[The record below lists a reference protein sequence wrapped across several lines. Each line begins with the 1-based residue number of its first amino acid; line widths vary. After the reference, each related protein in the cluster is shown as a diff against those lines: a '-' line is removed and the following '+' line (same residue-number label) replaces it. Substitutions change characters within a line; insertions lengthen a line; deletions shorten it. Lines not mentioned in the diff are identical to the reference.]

1 MRSFSS
7 PALFET
13 LVVNYVPL
21 SCDTPGATKRVIAQT
36 SCVLLWIV
44 RLYWSNCPNQYA
56 EIKDLISLRLIR
68 LERFVDICHVLYLS
82 GNPQLVSMLLRLL
95 GGFHRVLA
103 QAELRAVFSFA
114 KDIGQRMCW

>member
-1 MRSFSS
+1 MRS
-7 PALFET
+7 T
-13 LVVNYVPL
+13 
-21 SCDTPGATKRVIAQT
+21 R
-36 SCVLLWIV
+36 IV

-68 LERFVDICHVLYLS
+68 PERFVDICRVLYLS

-95 GGFHRVLA
+95 GGFRRVLA

>member
-1 MRSFSS
+1 LQLIAQGQEMRSFSS

-44 RLYWSNCPNQYA
+44 SLYWSNCPNQYA

-82 GNPQLVSMLLRLL
+82 GNPQLASMLLRLF
-95 GGFHRVLA
+95 GGFR
-103 QAELRAVFSFA
+103 
-114 KDIGQRMCW
+114 